1 MREDINELVEL
12 VKETDV
18 LIDSVTVD
26 TPKEKRNSIVTRI
39 AGNFCRMETLMRLC
53 SINDINTIRK
63 IIA

>member
-26 TPKEKRNSIVTRI
+26 TPKENRNSIVTRI
-39 AGNFCRMETLMRLC
+39 AGNFCGIETLMRLC

-63 IIA
+63 ITA